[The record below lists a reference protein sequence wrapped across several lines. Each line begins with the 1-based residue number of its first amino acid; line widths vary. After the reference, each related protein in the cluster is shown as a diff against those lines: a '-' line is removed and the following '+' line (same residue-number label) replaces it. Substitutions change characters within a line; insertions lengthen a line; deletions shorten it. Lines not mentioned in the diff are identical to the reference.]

1 MSHTVVPLAEAH
13 FAGLYAVFDSVARE
27 QKYLAFLQ
35 APPREQCFVFYR
47 SIIVNDLC
55 HFVALDGE
63 MVVGWCDIL
72 PVVGESRAH
81 TGVLGMGL
89 LAQARNKGLGAKLLR
104 AAIDKAWAKGL
115 TRIELSV
122 RFDNP
127 NAKVLYERFGFESE
141 GIRRRASLVAGEYQ
155 DVYAMALLR

>member
-1 MSHTVVPLAEAH
+1 MSFTVVPLAETH

-47 SIIVNDLC
+47 GIVANDLC
-55 HFVALDGE
+55 HFVALDGQK
-63 MVVGWCDIL
+63 VVGWCDIL

-81 TGVLGMGL
+81 TGVLGIGL
-89 LAQARNKGLGAKLLR
+89 LPETRHKGLGTQLLG

-127 NAKVLYERFGFESE
+127 SAKILYERFGFESE